1 MIESHAEHG
10 SGHKEKQG
18 LGFGART
25 GRKPKEKAHELRWN
39 YNEGQDLDRKSIE
52 GQDLDW
58 KSVEGQEPERK
69 PKEGYI

>member
-25 GRKPKEKAHELRWN
+25 GRKPKERVRKLRWN
-39 YNEGQDLDRKSIE
+39 DNE

-58 KSVEGQEPERK
+58 KSVEGQESDWKSLEAHESVRK
-69 PKEGYI
+69 PEEGYI